1 MRDIF
6 QMLVLPL
13 GLGLLGFVEPCS
25 IGASLLF
32 LQIVAHVSPAAR
44 VGYAAVF
51 IVVRTL
57 FIGSLGAMAALI
69 GVQFFGLQRVG
80 WIALGVFY
88 VLLGL
93 AYLSG
98 RAGLLKWSFG
108 PTLERLTGRRG
119 AAALG
124 VLFGLNIPACATPLL
139 LALIGS
145 AAAAGVVAGRLLQ
158 GFASLAVF
166 SVALSLPLAA
176 AVIYPPIERVLTKS
190 LHWSSSWVIA
200 IGLVLVVVGL
210 WSLYLGL
217 SVHLTRL

>member
-1 MRDIF
+1 
-6 QMLVLPL
+6 MLVLPV

-32 LQIVAHVSPAAR
+32 LQTVAHVSPAAR
-44 VGYAAVF
+44 VGYAVVF
-51 IVVRTL
+51 TVVRAL

-69 GVQFFGLQRVG
+69 GAQFFGLQRVG

-108 PTLERLTGRRG
+108 LTLDRFTGRRG

-158 GFASLAVF
+158 GFTSLAVF
-166 SVALSLPLAA
+166 GLALSLPLAA
-176 AVIYPPIERVLTKS
+176 AVIYPPIERMLTMS

-200 IGLVLVVVGL
+200 IGLVLVAVGI
-210 WSLYLGL
+210 WSLYFGFF
-217 SVHLTRL
+217 VHLTRL